1 MDKAQERLTGETA
14 SLERRVQG
22 ILRAAGH
29 SELAEEGR
37 GASWRI
43 VSPGWH
49 VFAYQGAVRV
59 DWWSETTLD
68 PNPAAWEQDREN
80 LASLRV
86 ALEAAGLAATAPDAS
101 VLEVR
106 DTPADHA
113 MPALTPRTAG
123 TAHDA
128 L

>member
-1 MDKAQERLTGETA
+1 VDKAQERLTGETA

-29 SELAEEGR
+29 PELAEEGR
-37 GASWRI
+37 GAGWRI

-59 DWWSETTLD
+59 DWWSEATLGPD
-68 PNPAAWEQDREN
+68 SAAWEQDREN

-86 ALEAAGLAATAPDAS
+86 ALEAAGLAVTAPDAS
-101 VLEVR
+101 VLQVQE
-106 DTPADHA
+106 TSAD
-113 MPALTPRTAG
+113 LAG
-123 TAHDA
+123 RVSGSATGEM
-128 L
+128 